1 MKSMPQLLGAIGL
14 AVGMAAT
21 AQAAPIT
28 GGTTTVTL
36 TIAST
41 LGALGASV
49 SPLGTATLNTSGTYP
64 VATFPIT
71 GGSTS
76 STGDM
81 IQHNGSGLEISASNP
96 TTIVNTQNY
105 LVDTANEVIDAAV
118 SENGTSVGTIGLF
131 TLGSSGLTN
140 VPLTLTSG
148 AVTALNT
155 AFGLSGQ
162 DALTTSTP
170 IGTLTSTPIA
180 VAVAVAA
187 PEPATAAVV
196 GVGLLALAAAR
207 RRTRAAL

>member
-1 MKSMPQLLGAIGL
+1 MKNMPQLLGGIGL
-14 AVGMAAT
+14 AFGFAAT

-28 GGTTTVTL
+28 GGTTQVTL

-41 LGALGASV
+41 LASLGASV
-49 SPLGTATLNTSGTYP
+49 SPLGTATVSDSSPP

-76 STGDM
+76 STGDL
-81 IQHNGSGLEISASNP
+81 IQHNGSGLEISASP
-96 TTIVNTQNY
+96 TVVDTRNY
-105 LVDTANEVIDAAV
+105 LIDTANKVIDADV
-118 SENGTSVGTIGLF
+118 SENGTSAGTIGLF

-148 AVTALNT
+148 AVTALNA
-155 AFGLSGQ
+155 AFGLSGT

-170 IGTLTSTPIA
+170 IGTLTSSPT
-180 VAVAVAA
+180 VGAVAA

-196 GVGLLALAAAR
+196 GVGLLALAAVR
-207 RRTRAAL
+207 RRARAAL

>member
-1 MKSMPQLLGAIGL
+1 MKSMLQLLGAIGL
-14 AVGMAAT
+14 AVGFAAT

-28 GGTTTVTL
+28 GGTTQVTL

-41 LGALGASV
+41 LASLGASV
-49 SPLGTATLNTSGTYP
+49 SPLGTATVSDTNPP

-81 IQHNGSGLEISASNP
+81 IQHNGSGLEISASP
-96 TTIVNTQNY
+96 TVIDTQNY
-105 LVDTANEVIDAAV
+105 LIDTANAVIDAAV

-148 AVTALNT
+148 AVTALNA
-155 AFGLSGQ
+155 AFGLSGA

-170 IGTLTSTPIA
+170 IGTLTSSPT
-180 VAVAVAA
+180 VGAVAA

-196 GVGLLALAAAR
+196 GVGLLALAVAR
-207 RRTRAAL
+207 RRTRAAP

>member
-14 AVGMAAT
+14 AIGMAAT

-28 GGTTTVTL
+28 GGTTQVTL

-41 LGALGASV
+41 LSALGASV
-49 SPLGTATLNTSGTYP
+49 SPLGTATLSNANPP

-81 IQHNGSGLEISASNP
+81 IEHNGSGLEISASNP
-96 TTIVNTQNY
+96 TTIVDTQNY
-105 LVDTANEVIDAAV
+105 LIDTANKVIDAAV
-118 SENGTSVGTIGLF
+118 SENGTAVGTIGLF
-131 TLGSSGLTN
+131 TLGSSGLSD
-140 VPLTLTSG
+140 VPLTLTQG
-148 AVTALNT
+148 AVTALNA
-155 AFGLSGQ
+155 AFGLSGP

-170 IGTLTSTPIA
+170 IGILTSLPT
-180 VAVAVAA
+180 VGAVAA
-187 PEPATAAVV
+187 PEPATAVVV
-196 GVGLLALAAAR
+196 GVGLLALAAVR